1 MRRLLL
7 ASLAL
12 HTACASTQQAVQ
24 PEAPVTAVVDAGT
37 PAQAA
42 AAPVPMTPPTRT
54 QVIEEFLHG
63 TKVKDP
69 FRWLEDEK
77 APEVVAWMKAQ
88 DDFTRERL
96 KALPGRDALLKRYHD
111 LYYLDAVSAPI
122 KRAGRYFYTRRHKDK
137 EKAIVYWR
145 EGEKG
150 EEKLLLDPNAWS
162 TDNTVSLGTW
172 SPSWDGKK
180 VVFAEK
186 PNAADEATLYVLDVE
201 KGTRSQLDVIPGAK
215 YAGPTWT
222 PDSKSFYY
230 EWLPT
235 DPAIKISERPGY
247 TELRLHQLGKDPKTD
262 AIVHERTGDPKT
274 FLGGGVTRDGK
285 YLFVYVSRGWNENDI
300 YFKRLLPKA
309 DKDWTLLIKGVDA
322 KYSVDVWKDVFYVT
336 TDEGAPNKRVFKVD
350 PKKPAR
356 ADWKVLIA
364 EDKELAVE
372 SVTVV
377 GGHLAASGL
386 RKAISEVKV
395 YSLDGKPVRTIE
407 LPGIGTASNLIGL
420 EDDDEAYYAF
430 SSFTMPQQIFKS
442 SVKTGKSALWAKVEV
457 PIDPTPYTVSQVF
470 YPSKDGTKISMF
482 LVHRTD
488 VKKDGNNPV
497 LLYGYGGFDISLT
510 SAFTSFIYPWLEAGG
525 IYAVPNLRGGGEY
538 GKAWHDAGK
547 QTFKQNV
554 FDDFAA
560 AAEYLVKEGY
570 TRPAKLAIRGGSNG
584 GLLTG
589 AAMTQRPELFGA
601 VICAVPLLDMV
612 RYHLFGSGKTWVPEY
627 GDPEKA
633 EDFKVLEAY
642 SPYHRVNANAKY
654 PPLLMMSADH
664 DDRVDPMHARK
675 FTAQIQTATRGQS
688 LAWLRIEM
696 HSGHGGSDQVA
707 KALESSA
714 DQIAFLFQTLAVTAP
729 ASVVLPASAPAAP
742 APAPIAAP
750 VVPPT
755 AGQK

>member
-1 MRRLLL
+1 
-7 ASLAL
+7 
-12 HTACASTQQAVQ
+12 
-24 PEAPVTAVVDAGT
+24 
-37 PAQAA
+37 
-42 AAPVPMTPPTRT
+42 MTPPTRT
-54 QVIEEFLHG
+54 QVIDEFLHG

-77 APEVVAWMKAQ
+77 APEVLAWMKAQ
-88 DDFTRERL
+88 DDFARERL

-122 KRAGRYFYTRRHKDK
+122 KRGGRYFYSRRHKDK
-137 EKAIVYWR
+137 EKGIVYWR

-150 EEKLLLDPNAWS
+150 PEKVLLDPNTWS
-162 TDNTVSLGTW
+162 NDNTVSLGTW
-172 SPSWDGKK
+172 VPSWDGKK

-186 PNAADEATLYVLDVE
+186 PNAADEATLYVLDVD
-201 KGTRSQLDVIPGAK
+201 KGTRSVVDVIPGAK
-215 YAGPTWT
+215 YAGPSWS

-230 EWLPT
+230 EWLPV
-235 DPAIKISERPGY
+235 DPAIPTSERPGF
-247 TELRLHQLGKDPKTD
+247 TELRFHVLGADPKAD
-262 AIVHERTGDPKT
+262 ALIHPRTGDPKT
-274 FLGGGVTRDGK
+274 FLGGGVSRDGK
-285 YLFVYVSRGWNENDI
+285 YLFVYVMRGWNENDV
-300 YFKRLLPKA
+300 YFRATKGPA
-309 DKDWTLLIKGVDA
+309 TWTLLVKGTDA
-322 KYSVDVWKDVFYVT
+322 KYQVDVWKDVFYVT

-356 ADWKVLIA
+356 ADWKELIA
-364 EDKELAVE
+364 EDKALAIEGVN
-372 SVTVV
+372 VV
-377 GGHLAASGL
+377 GGHLCASGL
-386 RKAISEVKV
+386 RKAVSEVKV
-395 YSLDGKPVRTIE
+395 FSLDGKPVRTLE

-420 EDDDEAYYAF
+420 EDDDETYYAF
-430 SSFTMPQQIFKS
+430 SSFTMPQQIFKG
-442 SVKTGKSALWAKVEV
+442 SVKTGKSELWAKVEV
-457 PIDPTPYTVSQVF
+457 PIDPTPYTVTQVF
-470 YPSKDGTKISMF
+470 YPSKDGTKVSMF

-547 QTFKQNV
+547 QGRKQNV

-570 TRPAKLAIRGGSNG
+570 TRPSKLAIRGGSNG

-627 GDPEKA
+627 GDPDKA
-633 EDFKVLEAY
+633 DEFKVLEAY
-642 SPYHRVNANAKY
+642 SPYHRVQDNAKY

-675 FTAQIQTATRGQS
+675 FIAQVQKATKGQG

-714 DQIAFLFQTLAVTAP
+714 DQIAFLFKTLAVTPP
-729 ASVVLPASAPAAP
+729 AEPGPPSLEMNLTPDAP
-742 APAPIAAP
+742 APA
-750 VVPPT
+750 
-755 AGQK
+755 GQK

>member
-1 MRRLLL
+1 MRRLFL
-7 ASLAL
+7 ASLAA
-12 HTACASTQQAVQ
+12 TACASSQEAVL
-24 PEAPVTAVVDAGT
+24 PEAPVTAAAVVDAG
-37 PAQAA
+37 
-42 AAPVPMTPPTRT
+42 APVPMAPPTRT

-63 TKVKDP
+63 IKVKDP

-77 APEVVAWMKAQ
+77 APEVVGWMKAQ

-96 KALPGRDALLKRYHD
+96 KGLPGRDALLKRYHD

-122 KRAGRYFYTRRHKDK
+122 KRSGRYFYTRRHKDK

-145 EGEKG
+145 EGEKAV
-150 EEKLLLDPNAWS
+150 EKVLLDPNVWS

-172 SPSWDGKK
+172 VPSWDGKK

-186 PNAADEATLYVLDVE
+186 PNAADEATLYVIDVDT
-201 KGTRSQLDVIPGAK
+201 GTRSKVDVIEGGK
-215 YAGPTWT
+215 YAGPSWT
-222 PDSKSFYY
+222 PDSKAFYY
-230 EWLPT
+230 EWLPI
-235 DPAIKISERPGY
+235 DPKIPVSERPGY
-247 TELRLHQLGKDPKTD
+247 TELRLHVLGKDPAKD
-262 AIVHERTGDPKT
+262 EIVHARTSDPKT
-274 FLGGGVTRDGK
+274 FLSGGVSRDGK
-285 YLFVYVSRGWNENDI
+285 YLFSFISRGWNENDVF
-300 YFKRLLPKA
+300 FKRLLPKP
-309 DKDWTLLIKGVDA
+309 DKEWTALIKGVDA

-336 TDEGAPNKRVFKVD
+336 TDEGAPNKRVFRVD

-356 ADWKVLIA
+356 ADWKELIP
-364 EDKELAVE
+364 EDKELSIE
-372 SVTVV
+372 SVGIV
-377 GGHLAASGL
+377 GGHLAAGGL
-386 RKAISEVKV
+386 RKAVSEVKLFT
-395 YSLDGKPVRTIE
+395 LDGKPVRKIE
-407 LPGIGTASNLIGL
+407 LPGLGTATNLLGL
-420 EDDDEAYYAF
+420 EDDDEVYYAF
-430 SSFTMPQQIFKS
+430 SSFTMPQQVFKS
-442 SVKTGKSALWAKVEV
+442 SVKTGKSELWAKVEV

-470 YPSKDGTKISMF
+470 YPSKDGTQISMF

-510 SAFTSFIYPWLEAGG
+510 SAFTGFIYPWLEAGG

-547 QTFKQNV
+547 QAHKQNV

-570 TRPAKLAIRGGSNG
+570 SRASRIAIRGGSNG

-589 AAMTQRPELFGA
+589 TAMTQRPELFGA

-612 RYHLFGSGKTWVPEY
+612 RYPLFGSGKTWVPEY
-627 GDPEKA
+627 GDPEKP
-633 EDFKVLEAY
+633 EEFKTLEAY
-642 SPYHRVNANAKY
+642 SPYHHVRAGVKY

-675 FTAQIQTATRGQS
+675 FIAQVQNATHGES

-714 DQIAFLFQTLAVTAP
+714 DQIAFLFETLKVTP
-729 ASVVLPASAPAAP
+729 P
-742 APAPIAAP
+742 APAEQGP
-750 VVPPT
+750 